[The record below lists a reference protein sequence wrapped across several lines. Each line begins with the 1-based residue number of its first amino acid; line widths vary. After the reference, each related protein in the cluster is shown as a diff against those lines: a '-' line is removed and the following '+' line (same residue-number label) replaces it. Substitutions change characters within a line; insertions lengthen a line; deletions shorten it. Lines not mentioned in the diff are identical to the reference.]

1 MESSSPVFAVRR
13 GELELVAPAE
23 PTPRE
28 LKPLSDVDDQ
38 EGLRFYSSGIHVYR
52 SSNGAKDGED
62 PATVIR
68 DALAKALVFYYT
80 LAGRLREGAGRKL
93 AVECTAEGA
102 VFAEADADV
111 RLDDLEGALCPP
123 FPCHEELLCPL
134 QQGSTGSYI
143 VDCPL
148 LYIQINIIMSLHA
161 GDAAQVRRLHLRP
174 KDQPY
179 HCRRPGGDA
188 VPQGP
193 RRAGA
198 RRGRPSVRPVWA
210 RDLLTARSPPCITH
224 DHPEYEFSTEEIAK
238 DKLTSVLPKDMVR
251 RPIFF
256 GPKEISALRNHLPA
270 HLRMSSSRFELIT
283 AAIWRSRTAALAYG
297 PEDEVRVQFIVNARG
312 RKRSQAPLPP
322 GFYGNAFAFT
332 VASSA
337 AAKLCEQPLGYALE
351 LVKKAKAKA
360 TDEFMQSAVD
370 YLVSNGR
377 PHFAVAKTYIV
388 SDVTRAGFEDVDF
401 GLGRGCMAGRQKAAR
416 GRFLVSRT
424 TSPGPRTARGRRAYL
439 WPCACLL
446 MLWRGSRWRLILSLT
461 NQFLIPMYE

>member
-23 PTPRE
+23 PTRASF
-28 LKPLSDVDDQ
+28 KPLSDVDDQ

-93 AVECTAEGA
+93 AVECSAEGA

-123 FPCHEELLCPL
+123 FPCHEELLCAARS
-134 QQGSTGSYI
+134 GYI

-148 LYIQINIIMSLHA
+148 LVYSVVTRLKCGGFIFGLRINHTIA
-161 GDAAQVRRLHLRP
+161 DA
-174 KDQPY
+174 
-179 HCRRPGGDA
+179 PGVMQFLKALGELA
-188 VPQGP
+188 
-193 RRAGA
+193 RGA
-198 RRGRPSVRPVWA
+198 AAPSVRPVWA

-297 PEDEVRVQFIVNARG
+297 PEDEVRVQFIVNARAGSG
-312 RKRSQAPLPP
+312 RSAPLPP
-322 GFYGNAFAFT
+322 GFYGNAFAFRWRRLQRQSC
-332 VASSA
+332 ASS
-337 AAKLCEQPLGYALE
+337 LLGYALE

-401 GLGRGCMAGRQKAAR
+401 GLGEGVYG
-416 GRFLVSRT
+416 
-424 TSPGPRTARGRRAYL
+424 GPAKGGEGEILGVANYITRARTARGRRAYL

>member
-52 SSNGAKDGED
+52 SNGAKDGED

-68 DALAKALVFYYT
+68 DGLAKALVFYYP

-111 RLDDLEGALCPP
+111 RLDDLEGALRPP

-148 LYIQINIIMSLHA
+148 LYIQVTRLKCGGFIFGLRINHTIA
-161 GDAAQVRRLHLRP
+161 DA
-174 KDQPY
+174 
-179 HCRRPGGDA
+179 PGVMQFLKALGELA
-188 VPQGP
+188 
-193 RRAGA
+193 RGA
-198 RRGRPSVRPVWA
+198 AAPSVRPVWA
-210 RDLLTARSPPCITH
+210 RGLLTARSPPCITH
-224 DHPEYEFSTEEIAK
+224 DHPEYGFSTEEIAK

-283 AAIWRSRTAALAYG
+283 AAIWRSRTAALAYS
-297 PEDEVRVQFIVNARG
+297 PEDE
-312 RKRSQAPLPP
+312 APLPP

-377 PHFAVAKTYIV
+377 PHFVVAKTYIV

-401 GLGRGCMAGRQKAAR
+401 GWGRGCMAGRQKAAR
-416 GRFLVSRT
+416 GRFLIVAALRYCHARGVAHRDFKPQNLPLARDGALKLSDFGLAALAEQR
-424 TSPGPRTARGRRAYL
+424 GRYGRLRTACGTPAYAVL
-439 WPCACLL
+439 FIN
-446 MLWRGSRWRLILSLT
+446 GSEIFS
-461 NQFLIPMYE
+461 

>member
-52 SSNGAKDGED
+52 SNGAKDGED

-68 DALAKALVFYYT
+68 DALAKALVFYYP

-111 RLDDLEGALCPP
+111 RLDDLEGALRPP

-148 LYIQINIIMSLHA
+148 LYIQFLKA
-161 GDAAQVRRLHLRP
+161 LGELARGAA
-174 KDQPY
+174 
-179 HCRRPGGDA
+179 A
-188 VPQGP
+188 
-193 RRAGA
+193 
-198 RRGRPSVRPVWA
+198 PSVRPVWA

-224 DHPEYEFSTEEIAK
+224 DHPEYEFSTDEIAK

-337 AAKLCEQPLGYALE
+337 AAKLCEQPLDYALE

-401 GLGRGCMAGRQKAAR
+401 GWGEGAYGGPAKGGEGEILGVANYITRAKNGKGEEGIFVAVCLPSYAME
-416 GRFLVSRT
+416 RFQMEIDT
-424 TSPGPRTARGRRAYL
+424 
-439 WPCACLL
+439 
-446 MLWRGSRWRLILSLT
+446 LT
-461 NQFLIPMYE
+461 HEPVFDPYV

>member
-1 MESSSPVFAVRR
+1 MGSASPVFAVRR
-13 GELELVAPAE
+13 GQLELVVPAE

-52 SSNGAKDGED
+52 RNGAKDGED
-62 PATVIR
+62 PARVIR
-68 DALAKALVFYYT
+68 DALAKALVFYYP
-80 LAGRLREGAGRKL
+80 LAGRLREGADRKL

-111 RLDDLEGALCPP
+111 RLDDLEGALHPP

-143 VDCPL
+143 LDCPL
-148 LYIQINIIMSLHA
+148 LYIQVTRLKCGGFIFGLRINHTIA
-161 GDAAQVRRLHLRP
+161 DA
-174 KDQPY
+174 
-179 HCRRPGGDA
+179 PGVMQFLKALGELA
-188 VPQGP
+188 
-193 RRAGA
+193 RGA
-198 RRGRPSVRPVWA
+198 AAPSVRPVWA
-210 RDLLTARSPPCITH
+210 RDLLTARSPPCVTH
-224 DHPEYEFSTEEIAK
+224 HHPEYDFSTAEIAT
-238 DKLTSVLPKDMVR
+238 DKLASVPPKDMVR
-251 RPIFF
+251 RPFFF

-270 HLRMSSSRFELIT
+270 HLRLSSSRFELIT
-283 AAIWRSRTAALAYG
+283 AAIWRSRTAALAYD

-312 RKRSQAPLPP
+312 RKGSQAPLPP

-332 VASSA
+332 VALSA

-377 PHFAVAKTYIV
+377 PHFTVARTYIV

-401 GLGRGCMAGRQKAAR
+401 GWGEGVYGGPAKGGEGEILGVANYITRAKNGKGEEGIFVAVCLPSYAME
-416 GRFLVSRT
+416 RFQMEID
-424 TSPGPRTARGRRAYL
+424 A
-439 WPCACLL
+439 
-446 MLWRGSRWRLILSLT
+446 LT
-461 NQFLIPMYE
+461 HEPVFDPYA